1 MTERMQ
7 AFEVVRTPKIK
18 DSENKYVKR
27 GEIATLTQPLAEH
40 YHKLGYI
47 RVTMDRLFDDEP
59 DDRTNGTAVTEEAD
73 DEPSVDEP
81 AAAPRELDKSEA
93 SEDAKSDTGTSETE
107 VSSGR
112 LSNRRRKRASS

>member
-1 MTERMQ
+1 MQ

-18 DSENKYVKR
+18 DSEDKYVKR
-27 GEIATLTQPLAEH
+27 GEIATLTQSLAEH

-81 AAAPRELDKSEA
+81 AAAPRELDESEA
-93 SEDAKSDTGTSETE
+93 SEDAESNTGTSEAE

>member
-18 DSENKYVKR
+18 DSEDKYVKR

-59 DDRTNGTAVTEEAD
+59 DDRTNETAGTEEAD
-73 DEPSVDEP
+73 DGPSVDEP
-81 AAAPRELDKSEA
+81 VAAPRELDKSEA
-93 SEDAKSDTGTSETE
+93 SEDAESNTGTSEAE